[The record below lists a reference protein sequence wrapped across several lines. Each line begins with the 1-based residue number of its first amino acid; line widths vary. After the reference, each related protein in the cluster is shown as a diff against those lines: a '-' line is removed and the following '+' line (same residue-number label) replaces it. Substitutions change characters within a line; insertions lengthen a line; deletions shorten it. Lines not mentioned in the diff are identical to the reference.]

1 MEETWEEIWEDK
13 LEQLQKQLQK
23 RLRPLGYK
31 AHDVVFAVRGSDITA
46 AIARYLV
53 ENNYDAQT
61 LTDEDLKLLVGE
73 AMDACY
79 YVDESLYETVKNLI
93 YCAIDTVWSNRLQN
107 APVSTGEV
115 TTL

>member
-23 RLRPLGYK
+23 RLRPLGFK
-31 AHDVVFAVRGSDITA
+31 ARDVVYTVRGSDITA

-61 LTDEDLKLLVGE
+61 LTDEELKLLAGN
-73 AMDACY
+73 AMDACHL
-79 YVDESLYETVKNLI
+79 DEFLDETVKDSI
-93 YCAIDTVWSNRLQN
+93 YCAIDTEWPKRLKN
-107 APVSTGEV
+107 APVSVGE
-115 TTL
+115 LSAL

>member
-31 AHDVVFAVRGSDITA
+31 ARDVVFAVRGSDVTA
-46 AIARYLV
+46 AIAKYLL
-53 ENNYDAQT
+53 ENNYDVQT
-61 LTDEDLKLLVGE
+61 LTDEELKLLAGE
-73 AMDACY
+73 AIDACY
-79 YVDESLYETVKNLI
+79 YVDESLYETVKDLI
-93 YCAIDTVWSNRLQN
+93 YCAIDTVWPERLKN
-107 APVSTGEV
+107 APVSIGEV